1 MPKASRY
8 EREFLHILSKDYLV
22 GRFAASGSIN
32 TIVGD
37 LVAIPR
43 KTLFDSRP
51 LLIEVKYTTRSVY
64 YPSANVYHLADLAAS
79 FNYRPILAV
88 RFKGAGWVVLDLS
101 DGVPR
106 KVTPDSARFYK
117 PASLVL

>member
-8 EREFLHILSKDYLV
+8 EREFLHLLSKDYLV
-22 GRFAASGSIN
+22 GRFAASGAMN

-43 KTLFDSRP
+43 SSLSDPRP

-64 YPSANVYHLADLAAS
+64 YPSANVHHLADLSAF

-88 RFKGAGWVVLDLS
+88 RFKGAGWVIVDLF